1 MDATAGTG
9 GHAIEIAR
17 RLTTGRL
24 VALDRDPQALEI
36 ARERLKEFGE
46 KVILVHREFSE
57 IGEVAEELKLPP
69 LDGVVA
75 DLGIS
80 TLELDSPERGFS
92 FRWAGPLDMRMNP
105 DTPLTAEE
113 IVNQWP
119 EKELANLL
127 YEKAEER
134 DSRRIARSIVRAR
147 PIRDTAH
154 LATVVAGV
162 RKARGRQKLHP
173 ATKTFLALR
182 IAVNREE
189 EELGQFLSRT
199 PATLNSG
206 GRWIVLSYHSLED
219 RLVKHA
225 FQRLAQEK
233 RFRVLTK
240 KVIQPGEEEMRN
252 NPRARSAK
260 MRVAEKLAEPR
271 AATRAAMS
279 MAHDGISHSQA
290 DRQFTACSV
299 RWRRRVCGISRGGWR
314 WEPASRRCC

>member
-1 MDATAGTG
+1 MSVLHTPVLVAEVVEWLRIRPDGTYLDATAGTA
-9 GHAIEIAR
+9 GHAIEIAK

-24 VALDRDPQALEI
+24 VALDRDPEALEI

-46 KVILVHREFSE
+46 KVVLVHREFSE

-75 DLGIS
+75 DLGVS
-80 TLELDSPERGFS
+80 SLELDSPERGFS
-92 FRWAGPLDMRMNP
+92 FRWAGPLNMRMNP
-105 DTPLTAEE
+105 DTPLTADE

-119 EKELANLL
+119 EKELADLL
-127 YEKAEER
+127 YQKAEER
-134 DSRRIARSIVRAR
+134 DSRRIVRSIVRAR

-199 PATLNSG
+199 PATLNPG

-225 FQRLAQEK
+225 FQRLAREK
-233 RFRVLTK
+233 SVRVLTK
-240 KVIQPGEEEMRN
+240 KVIVPGEEEVHA

-260 MRVAEKLAEPR
+260 MRVAEKIDPTGQEPELQDR
-271 AATRAAMS
+271 DFAA
-279 MAHDGISHSQA
+279 
-290 DRQFTACSV
+290 
-299 RWRRRVCGISRGGWR
+299 
-314 WEPASRRCC
+314 

>member
-9 GHAIEIAR
+9 GHALEIAR

-24 VALDRDPQALEI
+24 IALDRDPQALEI

-46 KVILVHREFSE
+46 RAVLVHAEFSK
-57 IGEVAEELKLPP
+57 IAEVAGNLKLPP
-69 LDGVVA
+69 LDGVLA
-75 DLGIS
+75 DLGVS

-105 DTPLTAEE
+105 DTPLTADE

-127 YEKAEER
+127 YQKAEER
-134 DSRRIARSIVRAR
+134 DSRRIARAIVRSR
-147 PIRDTAH
+147 PIRDTEH
-154 LATVVAGV
+154 LATVVAGG

-199 PATLNSG
+199 PTTLSFG

-225 FQRLAQEK
+225 FQRLAREGS
-233 RFRVLTK
+233 FRVLTK
-240 KVIQPGEEEMRN
+240 KVTQPSEAEVAT

-260 MRVAEKLAEPR
+260 MRVAEKIAPEQVSPVG
-271 AATRAAMS
+271 S
-279 MAHDGISHSQA
+279 WS
-290 DRQFTACSV
+290 
-299 RWRRRVCGISRGGWR
+299 
-314 WEPASRRCC
+314 